1 MRPIVAIVGRPNV
14 GKSTFFNRVTGR
26 RISIVE
32 DTPGVTRDRIYAD
45 CTWMGHAFT
54 LIDTGGLELFSE
66 DVLYSHMRE
75 QALAAADLAD
85 VIIFIMDGRNGL
97 TAEDYD
103 VADTLRRCGKPLV
116 LAVNKVDHINQED
129 IKFDYYGLG
138 LGEPFTMSAVQG
150 MGIGDVL
157 DEAVAAFP
165 EDADDEENEE
175 EDDSTIKIAVVGK
188 PNAGKSSLVN
198 ALLGEERV
206 IVSDIPGTTRDAIDS
221 RLTVDGQDYLLID
234 TAGMRRRA
242 RIEQNSIERYS
253 VLRSLTAVRRCDVA
267 ILVVDAQDGISEQDA
282 KIAGY
287 CHDEGKATVILLNKW
302 DLVEKDE
309 HTLEKM
315 KNEVY
320 TTLSFMT
327 YAPILSVSCK
337 TGQRI
342 TRVLEQVKDVFAKS
356 RFRTTTGVLNDV
368 IQDAVAAVEPPSD
381 KGRRLR
387 ILYGTQAREVP
398 PTFILFVND
407 SRLMH
412 FSYQRY
418 LENYLRK
425 TFDLEGTP
433 IRVLCRDRDDKD

>member
-1 MRPIVAIVGRPNV
+1 
-14 GKSTFFNRVTGR
+14 
-26 RISIVE
+26 
-32 DTPGVTRDRIYAD
+32 
-45 CTWMGHAFT
+45 
-54 LIDTGGLELFSE
+54 
-66 DVLYSHMRE
+66 MRE

>member
-1 MRPIVAIVGRPNV
+1 MKPIVAIVGRPNV
-14 GKSTFFNRVTGR
+14 GKSTFFNRVTGK

-45 CTWMGHAFT
+45 CTWMDHAFT
-54 LIDTGGLELFSE
+54 LVDTGGLELFSE

-116 LAVNKVDHINQED
+116 LAVNKVDHVNQED
-129 IKFDYYGLG
+129 VKFDYYGLG
-138 LGEPFTMSAVQG
+138 LGEPYTMSAVQG

-157 DEAVAAFP
+157 DEVVAAFP
-165 EDADDEENEE
+165 EGADDEVE
-175 EDDSTIKIAVVGK
+175 EDDEGVIKIAVVGK

-198 ALLGEERV
+198 ALLGEDRV
-206 IVSDIPGTTRDAIDS
+206 IVSNIPGTTRDAIDS
-221 RLTVDGQDYLLID
+221 KLVVDDQEYLLID
-234 TAGMRRRA
+234 TAGMRRKS
-242 RIEQNSIERYS
+242 RIELNSIERYS
-253 VLRSLTAVRRCDVA
+253 VIRSLTAVRRCDVA
-267 ILVVDAQDGISEQDA
+267 ILVVDAEDGISEQDA

-302 DLVEKDE
+302 D
-309 HTLEKM
+309 TLEKDDKTLEDM
-315 KNEVY
+315 KNQVY
-320 TTLSFMT
+320 SVLSFMT

-342 TRVLEQVKDVFAKS
+342 NRVLDLVRDVYEKS
-356 RFRTTTGVLNDV
+356 HFRTTTGVLNDV
-368 IQDAVAAVEPPSD
+368 IQDAVSAVEPPSD

-387 ILYGTQAREVP
+387 ILYATQGREVP

-425 TFDLEGTP
+425 TFDLTGTP
-433 IRVLCRDRDDKD
+433 VRILCRDRNDKE

>member
-1 MRPIVAIVGRPNV
+1 
-14 GKSTFFNRVTGR
+14 
-26 RISIVE
+26 
-32 DTPGVTRDRIYAD
+32 
-45 CTWMGHAFT
+45 
-54 LIDTGGLELFSE
+54 
-66 DVLYSHMRE
+66 
-75 QALAAADLAD
+75 
-85 VIIFIMDGRNGL
+85 
-97 TAEDYD
+97 
-103 VADTLRRCGKPLV
+103 
-116 LAVNKVDHINQED
+116 
-129 IKFDYYGLG
+129 
-138 LGEPFTMSAVQG
+138 
-150 MGIGDVL
+150 
-157 DEAVAAFP
+157 
-165 EDADDEENEE
+165 
-175 EDDSTIKIAVVGK
+175 VVGK

-433 IRVLCRDRDDKD
+433 IRVLCRDRDYKD